1 MTSRVFVVQ
10 PVPEVAIGILRKVAE
25 VEVYP
30 YSDRQITIDELCNA
44 VRRSDYILAMHE
56 TIITREVLMA
66 NPALRG
72 IAVSGSELADMVDLA
87 ACEELGVPILH
98 EPPEVRARQRL
109 GNAKTTADLTVAM
122 VLNLAYRVV
131 EADSYTRAG
140 GFRQEMTMDLM
151 GVGCPGRTTG
161 IIGMGRVAK
170 EMVPRLKAFEMEI
183 LYTKRSRLSA
193 DEEVD
198 LGVRWVDSLHQ
209 LLPQCDYVCMMAN
222 YSPSAHMLMGQAEF
236 ELMKPTAYF
245 VNTARGRL
253 VDEPAMIRALQDGTI
268 AGAGLDVYW
277 NEPPV
282 VHDPFVP
289 EELRKLDNVVL
300 APHNGGATW
309 ESRGAQTS
317 GLANA
322 IAAAIE
328 TAAVTPDA
336 LEQAALSGPR

>member
-1 MTSRVFVVQ
+1 VIPRIFVVQ
-10 PVPEVAIGILRKVAE
+10 PIPEAALDIMRAVAE
-25 VEVYP
+25 VELYP
-30 YSDRQITIDELCNA
+30 YTDRQITVGELA
-44 VRRSDYILAMHE
+44 EAAMRSDYLYTMHE
-56 TIITREVLMA
+56 TIITREVLQA
-66 NPALRG
+66 NPKLKG
-72 IAVSGSELADMVDLA
+72 IGLGGSEYREMIDVA
-87 ACEELGVPILH
+87 ACEQAGIPLIFHSGEGHDIA
-98 EPPEVRARQRL
+98 RAS
-109 GNAKTTADLTVAM
+109 NAKATADLTVAM

-328 TAAVTPDA
+328 TAAVAPDA